1 MLNSLLACGKMRS
14 RLFSARHAWWMARHL
29 HRLGGVLLLAT
40 VFPAASP
47 AQYGFGALGGWAAPS
62 FGLSVNS
69 GSASASAGFAQG
81 GAAGL
86 LAGMNSSRLLGGET
100 RYLVQF
106 SSMKLSQGGTDV
118 RFSART
124 HLVHYDLLVHA
135 RPRGAPVRPFV
146 AVGAGVK
153 FYQGT
158 GAEQT
163 FQPLIQFAALTHTT
177 EIKPLISAGGGVKLT
192 LKPQWEVRAEV
203 RDYITPPPEK
213 LITPVPGAKLQGWIH
228 DVVPLVGLV
237 YTFGK
242 K

>member
-1 MLNSLLACGKMRS
+1 VKLGTFILA
-14 RLFSARHAWWMARHL
+14 
-29 HRLGGVLLLAT
+29 VI
-40 VFPAASP
+40 FPAVGA
-47 AQYGFGALGGWAAPS
+47 AQYGFGVLGGFAATS
-62 FGLSVNS
+62 FGLSVSS
-69 GSASASAGFAQG
+69 GNASASAGFAQG

-86 LAGMNSSRLLGGET
+86 LAGMNSTRRLGGET

-106 SSMKLSQGGTDV
+106 SSMKLAQGGTDV

-124 HLVHYDLLVHA
+124 HIVHYDLLIHA
-135 RPRGAPVRPFV
+135 RPREAPMRPFL
-146 AVGAGVK
+146 AVGAGAK

-177 EIKPLISAGGGVKLT
+177 EIKPLISAGGGLKYKLKSPFE
-192 LKPQWEVRAEV
+192 LRAEV

-213 LITPVPGAKLQGWIH
+213 LITPVPGAKIHGWIH